1 MKDTNMIAQG
11 DIEVIE
17 ATGSENSI
25 SGNLVLPDSKAIP
38 EKI

>member
-17 ATGSENSI
+17 ATGSENSV
-25 SGNLVLPDSKAIP
+25 SGDVIFPNPKTIT
-38 EKI
+38 EKV